1 MFLLQ
6 SAVGLFPSPDDL
18 LNQASKL
25 NRDSKDLKTKAVSAA
40 EDLKSELEAARMLE
54 ADAEQVRDEMSLSTQ
69 CSKKYFMKQTTQHK
83 YFYFE

>member
-6 SAVGLFPSPDDL
+6 GAVGAFPSADDL

-25 NRDSKDLKTKAVSAA
+25 NRDAEDLKTKADGAA

-54 ADAEQVRDEMSLSTQ
+54 ADAEQVRDEM
-69 CSKKYFMKQTTQHK
+69 
-83 YFYFE
+83 